1 MNWRA
6 VKAVV
11 RKDLKVVFQN
21 KGVLIPLIV
30 VPIVIMVALPAVTAL
45 IPLVSSS

>member
-6 VKAVV
+6 IRAIV

-21 KGVLIPLIV
+21 KGVMIPIIV
-30 VPIVIMVALPAVTAL
+30 
-45 IPLVSSS
+45 IPLVFLVVLPGRRSNSQ